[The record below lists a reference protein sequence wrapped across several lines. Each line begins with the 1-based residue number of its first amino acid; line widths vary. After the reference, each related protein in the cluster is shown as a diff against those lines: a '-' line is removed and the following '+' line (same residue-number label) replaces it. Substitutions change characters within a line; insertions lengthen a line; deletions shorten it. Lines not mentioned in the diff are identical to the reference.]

1 MATSETCGDLG
12 GAIINYGTLALTN
25 CTLAGN
31 SVAQWGA
38 GGAVHNDGQLALS
51 GCTFFAN
58 IGSFAG
64 ALNNNAVCT
73 LQNCTFFGNSST
85 NGNGGAI
92 DNNVYATMNILHCT
106 ISGNSTVGGGGGID
120 NGYLSQLYITNTI
133 MAGNIGYGNDVYN
146 WSDSTITFGGSNIV
160 QGLISDGTVV
170 GQQFHSRGQSVAR
183 PTDQ

>member
-1 MATSETCGDLG
+1 MTIDASALVNGISNNGNARNRIFEVDAGANAVLNALTLTNGYQRNVGDLG

-92 DNNVYATMNILHCT
+92 DNNALCHHR
-106 ISGNSTVGGGGGID
+106 
-120 NGYLSQLYITNTI
+120 
-133 MAGNIGYGNDVYN
+133 
-146 WSDSTITFGGSNIV
+146 TFFTAPLAAIA
-160 QGLISDGTVV
+160 
-170 GQQFHSRGQSVAR
+170 RSVAGVGSIMV
-183 PTDQ
+183 T